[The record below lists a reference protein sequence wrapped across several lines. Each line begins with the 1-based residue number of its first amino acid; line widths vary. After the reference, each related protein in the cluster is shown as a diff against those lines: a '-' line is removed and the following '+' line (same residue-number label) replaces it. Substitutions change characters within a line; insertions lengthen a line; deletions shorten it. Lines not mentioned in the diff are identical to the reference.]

1 LTAYSL
7 RTRAG
12 FVSHRQR
19 SWDLP
24 FGAFSSRMVSR
35 ALPPRSPHLPFRLSV
50 LPSRK
55 RWAGPDRLRFLG
67 FHPFESPWR
76 PGKGLVCQ
84 PLDAPLGFTLPGS
97 TFGSLVQAFT
107 RTPLTHFAN
116 RTIARLASR
125 CPRVSIS
132 LRPASS
138 AAPCRNTVSGRGHPH
153 RVLAPCRSQTFRR
166 EVPGLC
172 VHLSSRRALLR
183 TAR

>member
-1 LTAYSL
+1 VTAYSL

-19 SWDLP
+19 SWDSP
-24 FGAFSSRMVSR
+24 FGAFPSRTVSG
-35 ALPPRSPHLPFRLSV
+35 ALPPRSPHLPFSLSV

-67 FHPFESPWR
+67 FDPFESPWR
-76 PGKGLVCQ
+76 SGKGLVCQ
-84 PLDAPLGFTLPGS
+84 PLDAPLGFALPGP

-116 RTIARLASR
+116 RTIARPTGR

-132 LRPASS
+132 LRS
-138 AAPCRNTVSGRGHPH
+138 AFSATPCRNTVNGQGRPH
-153 RVLAPCRSQTFRR
+153 RVPAPCRSLTFRR
-166 EVPGLC
+166 GIPGLC
-172 VHLSSRRALLR
+172 VHLSSRRALLP